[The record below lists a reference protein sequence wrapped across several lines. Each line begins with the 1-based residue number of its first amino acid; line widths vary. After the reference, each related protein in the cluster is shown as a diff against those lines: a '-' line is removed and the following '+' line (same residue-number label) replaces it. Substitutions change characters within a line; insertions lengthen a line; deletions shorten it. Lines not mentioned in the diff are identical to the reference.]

1 MPENPA
7 TPFTAAEATA
17 MAGVDPDFHNRTLF
31 NLIAD
36 TNQKEAAL
44 QADLK
49 KVDKKLTGAS
59 PGEKE
64 QLAKV
69 KANLKQQ
76 IEELP
81 YPRWRVN
88 AHIIKPDEVEAS
100 EINIFDA
107 SKLLPKELGR
117 TIEIGRI
124 TLNRNPRNQFAETEQ
139 SAFSVA
145 NIVPGWDISP
155 DPSMLHLQVSFI
167 IRSQATMLIDEQQ
180 SSNLACLPTA
190 KPTATDW
197 ASTPISS
204 P

>member
-7 TPFTAAEATA
+7 TPFTAAEATEK
-17 MAGVDPDFHNRTLF
+17 AGKDPDFHNRTLF

-36 TNQKEAAL
+36 TNKKEAAL
-44 QADLK
+44 QADVK
-49 KVDKKLTGAS
+49 KVDEKLTGAS
-59 PGEKE
+59 PGQKE
-64 QLAKV
+64 QLEKV
-69 KANLKQQ
+69 KASLKQQ

-88 AHIIKPDEVEAS
+88 AHIIKPDEVACSEA
-100 EINIFDA
+100 NIFNA
-107 SKLLPKELGR
+107 SKVLPKELGR

-155 DPSMLHLQVSFI
+155 DPSELHYKVSFI
-167 IRSQATMLIDEQQ
+167 IRS
-180 SSNLACLPTA
+180 
-190 KPTATDW
+190 
-197 ASTPISS
+197 
-204 P
+204 